1 MTHAPVASI
10 LAEWAADLPSPNS
23 KLSDCRAN
31 NAFIDTLACIF
42 AGSQDKAT
50 LSVLEATSKI
60 HGKGNQTVFGQDV
73 KLPPAGAALVNGMAA
88 HALDFD
94 DNFLP
99 GFTHASAVL
108 VPTLIVIGEMQ
119 EHSGQRLRDAYVIG
133 LELQARVSLLVN
145 PEHYG
150 AGWHS
155 TSTVGVIGAAGAA
168 AVMMGLSPE
177 RICSAMSI
185 AFSLA
190 AGSKLQFGT
199 STKPLHAG
207 LAAQNSVLAACM
219 AASGIG
225 AQPGFLTGRWS
236 FQELYSQGKK
246 VNYSAALEGLGT
258 HWAIEEHGLL
268 TKRFPCCA
276 ASHLA
281 LDAIEILRE
290 KLGAD
295 TSDLHKVTAR
305 LPARLYDNLRF
316 DRPETENEARF
327 SFTYP
332 AACLLRDG
340 HLSLS
345 HFTPEAIQD
354 TDRTTHLAMFQRERV
369 DTGSDDTSTSVQLL
383 AEFKSG
389 RKEEIVAN
397 DPIGGSKKPLSEN
410 DLQRKVSD
418 CLAWSGLE
426 NKRSVIDQFSNLKNI
441 QSLGCS

>member
-1 MTHAPVASI
+1 MTKVPVASI

-23 KLSDCRAN
+23 DLSDSRAN

-42 AGSQDKAT
+42 AGSQEKAT
-50 LSVLEATSKI
+50 LSVLDAARKI
-60 HGKGNQTVFGQDV
+60 QGEGNHTIFGHDV

-99 GFTHASAVL
+99 GYTHASAVL

-119 EHSGQRLRDAYVIG
+119 KHSGVRLRDAYVVG
-133 LELQARVSLLVN
+133 LELQARVSSLLN
-145 PEHYG
+145 PGHYG

-168 AVMMGLSPE
+168 AALMGLPPE
-177 RICSAMSI
+177 SICSAMSI
-185 AFSLA
+185 GFSLA

-207 LAAQNSVLAACM
+207 LAAHNAVLAASM

-225 AQPGFLTGRWS
+225 AQSEFLTGRWS
-236 FQELYSQGKK
+236 FQELYGHGKK
-246 VNYSAALEGLGT
+246 VDDRIALEGFGT
-258 HWAIEEHGLL
+258 HWAIEEHGLM

-295 TSDLHKVTAR
+295 TSDLCKVTAR
-305 LPARLYDNLRF
+305 LPKRLYDNLRF
-316 DRPETENEARF
+316 DRPTTENEARF

-332 AACLLRDG
+332 AACLLREG
-340 HLSLS
+340 HVSLH

-354 TDRTTHLAMFQRERV
+354 TKRTTQLELFRRESV
-369 DTGSDDTSTSVQLL
+369 DMSPDDTPISVTLL

-389 RKEEIVAN
+389 RKEEIVAT
-397 DPIGGSKKPLSEN
+397 DLIGGSNQPLSED
-410 DLQRKVSD
+410 DLQRKISD

-426 NKRSVIDQFSNLKNI
+426 TKRSVIDKFSDLKNI
-441 QSLGCS
+441 QSLECS